1 MPVTRNPST
10 GSAFRAMSRARRA
23 VFMADPKDKACGT
36 RSALALAGQW
46 AMANAPSAWQSGL
59 NTWGKYGFSPADVAR
74 LACCLMP
81 SDGPDALL
89 QLVLGGEQPPFT
101 GISPADLVDLL
112 WEIRTYNSECR
123 ALAYGQKAREK
134 ARALRR
140 APKSIGASAFA
151 LPSRKRRF

>member
-10 GSAFRAMSRARRA
+10 GRA
-23 VFMADPKDKACGT
+23 VARAYQVVRPRSPGACSP
-36 RSALALAGQW
+36 RAALQIATQW
-46 AMANAPSAWQSGL
+46 AQANAISGWQSGL
-59 NTWGKYGFSPADVAR
+59 STWAKYGFSPIDVAR

-81 SDGPDALL
+81 SDGPDSLL
-89 QLVLGGEQPPFT
+89 SLVLGGEQPPFT
-101 GISPADLVDLL
+101 GISPVDLVNLL
-112 WEIRTYNSECR
+112 GEIRYYNSECR
-123 ALAYGQKAREK
+123 ALAYGQKSREK